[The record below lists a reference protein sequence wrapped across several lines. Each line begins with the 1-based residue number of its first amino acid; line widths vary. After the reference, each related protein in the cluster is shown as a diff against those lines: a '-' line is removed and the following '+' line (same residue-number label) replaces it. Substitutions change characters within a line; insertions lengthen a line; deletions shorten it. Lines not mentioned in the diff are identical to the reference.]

1 MLLTDKYDEIIQG
14 DIPGWSYAE
23 GMTKR
28 PFLPQVE
35 LLFLKDLLVLEVIS
49 RGEYMTFFSGSV
61 SMGLLNGFKELNEH
75 TDECLPI
82 MSRQKAVG
90 EVTMQTLFLMK
101 KINMGVAAKMKEYG
115 SMRAIGR
122 SNRQL
127 VKMII
132 AIVLLTAARYA
143 YVF

>member
-1 MLLTDKYDEIIQG
+1 
-14 DIPGWSYAE
+14 
-23 GMTKR
+23 
-28 PFLPQVE
+28 
-35 LLFLKDLLVLEVIS
+35 
-49 RGEYMTFFSGSV
+49 
-61 SMGLLNGFKELNEH
+61 MGLLNGFKELNEH

-132 AIVLLTAARYA
+132 AIVLLTAARSA

>member
-14 DIPGWSYAE
+14 YIPGWIYAE

-28 PFLPQVE
+28 SFLPQVE

-61 SMGLLNGFKELNEH
+61 SMGLLSGFKELNEH

-82 MSRQKAVG
+82 MSQQKAVG

-115 SMRAIGR
+115 GTRAIGR

-132 AIVLLTAARYA
+132 AIVLLTAARSA

>member
-61 SMGLLNGFKELNEH
+61 SMGLLNGFKELISI
-75 TDECLPI
+75 L
-82 MSRQKAVG
+82 Q
-90 EVTMQTLFLMK
+90 Q
-101 KINMGVAAKMKEYG
+101 
-115 SMRAIGR
+115 
-122 SNRQL
+122 
-127 VKMII
+127 
-132 AIVLLTAARYA
+132 LTAKRSLRQD
-143 YVF
+143 